1 MCSMKLLDAAI
12 KGHDAVQKQLFSA
25 FAKKRLPHALL
36 FSGPS
41 GVGKKQMA
49 WALVQT
55 LLCQKSSPAC
65 GECSSC
71 RQVQKRVSPSVLL
84 IFPETLRIR
93 IHEVETV
100 SKFLALRSQAPAQI
114 VIIDEA
120 HLLNLQAANS
130 LLKIIE
136 EPPDK
141 SYFVLISSLP
151 AKLPLTVSSRLQKI
165 RFQILSEEIV
175 KELVPEA
182 KDWMIRASQG
192 RMDRL
197 LQLQDKSALREFALN
212 LWQNIF
218 KNKNPFV
225 FSFPPEIKDRKT
237 ALFTARC
244 WQQLLRDS
252 RFVQTGENALLIHED
267 QRDLLIKQISAFPK
281 GKVDV
286 LIEEALEL
294 EAGINSYRDT
304 LLCFEHFALTLHSF

>member
-1 MCSMKLLDAAI
+1 MKLLDAAI

-25 FAKKRLPHALL
+25 FVKKRLPHALL

-49 WALVQT
+49 WALAQT
-55 LLCQKSSPAC
+55 LLCQKSFPAC
-65 GECSSC
+65 GQCPSC
-71 RQVQKRVSPSVLL
+71 RQIQKRVNPSVLL

-100 SKFLALRSQAPAQI
+100 SKFLALRSQTLAQI

-136 EPPDK
+136 EPPDN

-151 AKLPLTVSSRLQKI
+151 SKLPLTVSSRLQKI

-182 KDWMIRASQG
+182 EDWMIRAAQG
-192 RMDRL
+192 RIDRL
-197 LQLQDKSALREFALN
+197 QQLQDKSELRKFALK
-212 LWQNIF
+212 LWIQVAE
-218 KNKNPFV
+218 NKNPLALN
-225 FSFPPEIKDRKT
+225 FPPEIKDRKT
-237 ALFTARC
+237 ALFTVRC

-252 RFVQTGENALLIHED
+252 RFVQTGEKALLIHED
-267 QRDLLIKQISAFPK
+267 QRDLLIEKISAFPK

-294 EAGINSYRDT
+294 EASINSYRDT